1 MRWQGLALSEKRLF
15 PAILSTPAVVAELA
29 DALDS
34 GSSGVIPVE
43 VRSLSTA
50 IQTRRSPTRASGLV
64 ICRWGA
70 LTCAD
75 VGSHALACVGVRWRA
90 LTHAWLLV
98 LSEALIP
105 ANCAVVGFPV
115 LECFRG
121 VVLTP
126 YTEVGSGFGF

>member
-50 IQTRRSPTRASGLV
+50 IQTRRSRTRASGLV
-64 ICRWGA
+64 ICRWG
-70 LTCAD
+70 
-75 VGSHALACVGVRWRA
+75 A

-115 LECFRG
+115 LERFCG

-126 YTEVGSGFGF
+126 YTEVGSSFGF